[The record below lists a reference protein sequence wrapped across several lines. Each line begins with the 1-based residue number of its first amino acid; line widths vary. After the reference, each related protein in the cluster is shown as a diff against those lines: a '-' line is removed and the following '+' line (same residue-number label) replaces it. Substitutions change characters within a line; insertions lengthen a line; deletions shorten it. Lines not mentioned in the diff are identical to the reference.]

1 MFMFVV
7 FAGLVA
13 VFLVVEAG
21 GRTARRLRRLVLP
34 AAAARTEQQREA
46 LLADATAFRAGGD
59 TAREEARLVAR
70 RLGGQVDAE
79 RYQRAM
85 AAIAA
90 ADAISHPL
98 HPPTGP
104 A

>member
-7 FAGLVA
+7 FVLLVA
-13 VFLVVEAG
+13 VFLVVETG
-21 GRTARRLRRLVLP
+21 GKTVRRLRRRVAP
-34 AAAARTEQQREA
+34 ASETRSEEQREA
-46 LLADATAFRAGGD
+46 MLADATAFRAGDG

-85 AAIAA
+85 AELAA
-90 ADAISHPL
+90 ADAVTHPL
-98 HPPTGP
+98 LPPTGS